1 MLALFCEHF
10 AHAFSYPTSGV
21 LFPNHVLFT
30 IRLSLPPV
38 FYFVLAVLQLFLN
51 FVPVQT
57 PVFVHWR
64 EDLTRCVFPLLGVA
78 QNFDSLVALCGG
90 LFEPFGS
97 FLGPLKTTSKRIF
110 LLLKAL

>member
-51 FVPVQT
+51 LVPVQT

-64 EDLTRCVFPLLGVA
+64 EDLTRCVFVA
-78 QNFDSLVALCGG
+78 EKIESLFALVSAIPHFGFH
-90 LFEPFGS
+90 LFQGQQQGAVIRVLDATFS
-97 FLGPLKTTSKRIF
+97 LKR
-110 LLLKAL
+110 